1 MASLIDSEAV
11 FSARLR
17 ASDLGGL
24 EPAFAARGWTTM
36 STFAFASS
44 WVPGVGDD
52 TAFQN
57 AVLNPLL
64 GRADHARAPKVRKLY
79 FECYT
84 MVAADIKSKIDA
96 GPEDSSKVRKLAA
109 AERKSRWET
118 MKANYPHMNFKSD
131 AMEPAHAVIDRC
143 HTMRVDGDVK
153 YIPPHEVPTWDQEM
167 QSVKTEELIKRDA
180 SGHLK
185 AQEERKVP
193 EADTKTDLRM
203 RQAYLR
209 RGLALEMADVVTFT
223 IHEKLVEKLFTE
235 YQREPPPGYR
245 GVTLRQMAEADRRA
259 WKLVAEKSNGE
270 LGKRLCDIYIE
281 EVLMDPAF
289 VTLLLPLPGGPASS
303 SVRDDDQDT
312 TANMSS
318 SISAWGSS
326 SKRRRSTAARRF
338 GRRSSSRQWRR
349 CRWRCQ
355 RSCGVSIPWRTRSG
369 SAMASTWTHAPATP
383 RMANV
388 TRACT
393 SAWSAGRV
401 GTAPQTASRID
412 L

>member
-1 MASLIDSEAV
+1 MSVCLHESTVTLDKWCSSTWLKLKRITEMASLIDSEAV

-24 EPAFAARGWTTM
+24 EPVFAARGWTTM

-131 AMEPAHAVIDRC
+131 AMEPAHAVIDKC

-153 YIPPHEVPTWDQEM
+153 YIPPHEVPTRDQEM

-185 AQEERKVP
+185 AQEESKVP

-203 RQAYLR
+203 RQAGGSHWR
-209 RGLALEMADVVTFT
+209 W
-223 IHEKLVEKLFTE
+223 
-235 YQREPPPGYR
+235 
-245 GVTLRQMAEADRRA
+245 QMS
-259 WKLVAEKSNGE
+259 WPSPF
-270 LGKRLCDIYIE
+270 
-281 EVLMDPAF
+281 M
-289 VTLLLPLPGGPASS
+289 
-303 SVRDDDQDT
+303 
-312 TANMSS
+312 
-318 SISAWGSS
+318 
-326 SKRRRSTAARRF
+326 RSWW
-338 GRRSSSRQWRR
+338 RSSSRSIKENPHQATEVWR
-349 CRWRCQ
+349 
-355 RSCGVSIPWRTRSG
+355 
-369 SAMASTWTHAPATP
+369 
-383 RMANV
+383 
-388 TRACT
+388 
-393 SAWSAGRV
+393 
-401 GTAPQTASRID
+401 
-412 L
+412 